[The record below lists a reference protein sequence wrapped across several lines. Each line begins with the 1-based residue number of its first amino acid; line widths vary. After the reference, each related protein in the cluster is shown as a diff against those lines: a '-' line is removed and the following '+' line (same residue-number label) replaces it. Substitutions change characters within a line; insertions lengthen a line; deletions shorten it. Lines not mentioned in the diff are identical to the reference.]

1 MGYLGTRASLKN
13 ARAGVYSTLS
23 VSGASWRIGF
33 LHTLSCHWRH
43 QQHAAFACKPGCE
56 WKNTSSEVMA
66 ACVWCGPSVKQ
77 AHAAGIRLQ
86 LRCFNY
92 DLLFCHATGEISPA
106 LITWTLLPFL
116 SFLAWPADT
125 LLIVVRH
132 TVGKEWAFPASS
144 ARLTVDRR
152 AVISHT
158 VKLLPQQTV
167 TSSWWA

>member
-1 MGYLGTRASLKN
+1 MQAQGFTALSQFQELRDAY
-13 ARAGVYSTLS
+13 VFSTHFPATDGISNMLLLHANLAANGKTPA
-23 VSGASWRIGF
+23 VKSW
-33 LHTLSCHWRH
+33 L
-43 QQHAAFACKPGCE
+43 P
-56 WKNTSSEVMA
+56 
-66 ACVWCGPSVKQ
+66 VWCGPSVKQ